1 MQDKYM
7 VVLKEGELEVLESIL
22 EIRRELCQSDSE
34 YYPGLYSS
42 RTELKILK
50 DIETALRRKAK
61 IH

>member
-7 VVLKEGELEVLESIL
+7 VVLKEGELEVLENIL
-22 EIRRELCQSDSE
+22 GIRRGLCQSDSE
-34 YYPGLYSS
+34 NYPGLYSA

-50 DIETALRRKAK
+50 DIDKALRRKAK

>member
-7 VVLKEGELEVLESIL
+7 VVLKEGELEIL
-22 EIRRELCQSDSE
+22 ENILGTRRELCQSDSE
-34 YYPGLYSS
+34 NYPGLYSA

-50 DIETALRRKAK
+50 DIDKALRRKAK